1 MMNDETSATR
11 PLVLNFHPSEF
22 IFHPSSMDAAVPFA
36 SHEYF
41 LMIAL
46 LVFARG
52 VDFLSTW
59 VATPHLVLEGNPIA
73 KWLGWK
79 WGAVVNVILVT
90 SLAMWPLSAIVVS
103 TASVLVAARNF
114 QSAWLMRSMGE
125 EAYRDWYVQ
134 RISETRITLYLFC
147 LAGNTLLTAAVG
159 TALIVYSTTRDYVI
173 IVPIGIG
180 MGIIAYATAVVVFT
194 LLSVW
199 RSRRRRRYDAG
210 SNGHDHTIA
219 G

>member
-1 MMNDETSATR
+1 MDD
-11 PLVLNFHPSEF
+11 PL
-22 IFHPSSMDAAVPFA
+22 PFA
-36 SHEYF
+36 SRDYF
-41 LMIAL
+41 IFVAILA
-46 LVFARG
+46 FSRG
-52 VDFLSTW
+52 ADFLSTW

-79 WGAVVNVILVT
+79 WGAVVNAVMVA

-125 EAYRDWYVQ
+125 EAYRDWYGQ
-134 RISETRITLYLFC
+134 RASETPITLYLAC

-159 TALIVYSTTRDYVI
+159 VALILFSTTRDYI
-173 IVPIGIG
+173 LLVPLGIG
-180 MGIIAYATAVVVFT
+180 MGVIAYAVAVLVFT

-199 RSRRRRRYDAG
+199 RSRRRRRYDAI
-210 SNGHDHTIA
+210 NIQNDHTLT
-219 G
+219 